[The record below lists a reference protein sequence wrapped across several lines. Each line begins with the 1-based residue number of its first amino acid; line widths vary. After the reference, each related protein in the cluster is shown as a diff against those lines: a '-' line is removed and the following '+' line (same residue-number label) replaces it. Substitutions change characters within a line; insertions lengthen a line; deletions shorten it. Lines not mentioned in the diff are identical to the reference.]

1 MINFDLYFPH
11 DLAYYKDV
19 YFFLIFNQFKFFF
32 LLSSVSLSYFTTGS
46 QHSGAYDEDFNAS
59 SNDLDSNQQ
68 ESTHENINESIEDED
83 DDDTE
88 GVDARCIVCE
98 RQCGDIDQ

>member
-1 MINFDLYFPH
+1 MISLITKTCTFFSSSINSSSSSYYSFSLLLY
-11 DLAYYKDV
+11 
-19 YFFLIFNQFKFFF
+19 
-32 LLSSVSLSYFTTGS
+32 TGS